1 MKFEVRK
8 SSKSFDFFLICDKYS
23 LKKDKNTNNN
33 TNAQQI
39 HLELLTM
46 QWSEYVCCI
55 CCNIKS
61 IFVHLLFY
69 LFIVDD
75 DDDDDDE
82 FGIC

>member
-1 MKFEVRK
+1 MRK

-46 QWSEYVCCI
+46 Q
-55 CCNIKS
+55 
-61 IFVHLLFY
+61 
-69 LFIVDD
+69 
-75 DDDDDDE
+75 
-82 FGIC
+82 